1 MDVQK
6 ELHIP
11 EDVLLRKGARKGI
24 EIPDHIRNLLQSGH
38 IESVNL
44 TEWLAVDHILLFQQ
58 VSHGR
63 GMDTDT
69 QEMME
74 QLAQINEQRVMKII
88 PTIAAN
94 WLNLLERMEE
104 KERLHHFRFLAEHR
118 SDSVRCWAAYIIG
131 LDSRLSLI
139 EKLDRIRPF
148 AADHH
153 FGVREIAWM
162 AVREPITAELSEAL
176 ALLMDWAID
185 PDPLVRRF
193 AIESTRPHGVWAKH
207 IQELKENPAIALPLL
222 NHVNSDAHKYV
233 QDSVSNWLN
242 DAAKTNPDWVRQV
255 CDTWIQ
261 QSDTKHTL
269 RIITRGQRS
278 L

>member
-6 ELHIP
+6 EMHIP

-44 TEWLAVDHILLFQQ
+44 TEWLAVDHIHLFQQ
-58 VSHGR
+58 VAHER
-63 GMDTDT
+63 GMDDDT
-69 QEMME
+69 RGMTE
-74 QLAQINEQRVMKII
+74 QLAQMNEQRIMKII

-94 WLNLLERMEE
+94 WLTLLERMEE
-104 KERLHHFRFLAEHR
+104 KERVRHFCFLAEHR
-118 SDSVRCWAAYIIG
+118 SDSVRCWAAYMIG

-148 AADHH
+148 AADPH

-162 AVREPITAELSEAL
+162 AVRQPITDGLSEAL
-176 ALLMDWAID
+176 AFLIEWVVD
-185 PDPLVRRF
+185 PDSLIRRF
-193 AIESTRPHGVWAKH
+193 AIESTRPRGVWSKH

-222 NHVNSDAHKYV
+222 NHVKSDAYKYV

-242 DAAKTNPDWVRQV
+242 DAAKSNPDWVRQV
-255 CDTWIQ
+255 CDTWIE
-261 QSDTKHTL
+261 QSDTKQTL
-269 RIITRGQRS
+269 RIIKRGQRS

>member
-24 EIPDHIRNLLQSGH
+24 EIPDHVRNLLQSGH

-44 TEWLAVDHILLFQQ
+44 TEWLAVDHVLLFQQ
-58 VSHGR
+58 VAHER
-63 GMDTDT
+63 GMDDDT
-69 QEMME
+69 REIAE
-74 QLAQINEQRVMKII
+74 QLARINEQRIMKII

-94 WLNLLERMEE
+94 WLNLLEKMGD
-104 KERLHHFRFLAEHR
+104 KERVRHFRSLAEHR

-131 LDSRLSLI
+131 LDPCLSII

-162 AVREPITAELSEAL
+162 AVRQPITAELSEAL
-176 ALLMDWAID
+176 AYLMDWAID
-185 PDPLVRRF
+185 PDPMIRRF
-193 AIESTRPHGVWAKH
+193 SVESTRPHGVWSKH
-207 IQELKENPAIALPLL
+207 IQELKENPALALPLL
-222 NHVNSDAHKYV
+222 NHVKSDAHKYV

-255 CDTWIQ
+255 CDTWIE
-261 QSDTKHTL
+261 QSDTKQTL